1 MAMKINH
8 VLILTSDLK
17 TMESFWIKV
26 IGLEVGERPPFPFDG
41 LWLYSD
47 GIPFVHVAEQKDARF
62 GHGSIAHLA
71 FDGADYEAL
80 MLRLK
85 QSQHPYTE
93 KDVRLSNDRQVFIAG
108 PDGVTVEMMF
118 PLDEMRS
125 TLETHNYTNNEDL
138 NFLGGK

>member
-1 MAMKINH
+1 MKLNH
-8 VLILTSDLK
+8 ILVLTSDLK
-17 TMESFWIKV
+17 SMENFWTKV
-26 IGLEVGERPPFPFDG
+26 IGLSVGERPPFPFDG

-47 GIPFVHVAEQKDARF
+47 DTPFVHVAEQRNAPF

-71 FDGADYEAL
+71 FEGADYNRL

-93 KDVRLSNDRQVFIAG
+93 KDVPLSGERQVFISG

-118 PLDEMRS
+118 SLDKMSAR
-125 TLETHNYTNNEDL
+125 LKTHSYTNNEDL
-138 NFLGGK
+138 DFLGGK